1 MIKRNDGIS
10 KDDICQNQFTA
21 YVVLAVKRKR
31 QSYIKKKQ
39 REHEKET
46 RTKKEAEQSEFRT
59 AGYDMWSRMEPQNE
73 KLMAAMQQLSLKER
87 FVVTEYVLKGKPFKE
102 IAQETGLKEKG
113 VASAYYRS
121 IKKLRAEMGAF
132 EELFARYKNLLRKYS
147 VVNGIFDED
156 LYQEQCVLFAHC
168 IEIFDVNR

>member
-87 FVVTEYVLKGKPFKE
+87 FVVTEYALKGKVRPLFGGH
-102 IAQETGLKEKG
+102 AGCGLILG
-113 VASAYYRS
+113 SLLSANGRKYLYKKVPAGKTPRPIQRNAIYYRHRLQ
-121 IKKLRAEMGAF
+121 K
-132 EELFARYKNLLRKYS
+132 
-147 VVNGIFDED
+147 
-156 LYQEQCVLFAHC
+156 
-168 IEIFDVNR
+168 

>member
-1 MIKRNDGIS
+1 MIKKNDGIS

-73 KLMAAMQQLSLKER
+73 KLMAAIPNTVPVCWDRS
-87 FVVTEYVLKGKPFKE
+87 
-102 IAQETGLKEKG
+102 ETISST
-113 VASAYYRS
+113 A
-121 IKKLRAEMGAF
+121 
-132 EELFARYKNLLRKYS
+132 
-147 VVNGIFDED
+147 GISRG
-156 LYQEQCVLFAHC
+156 C
-168 IEIFDVNR
+168 IQPDVP

>member
-46 RTKKEAEQSEFRT
+46 RTKKEAEQS
-59 AGYDMWSRMEPQNE
+59 
-73 KLMAAMQQLSLKER
+73 
-87 FVVTEYVLKGKPFKE
+87 
-102 IAQETGLKEKG
+102 
-113 VASAYYRS
+113 
-121 IKKLRAEMGAF
+121 
-132 EELFARYKNLLRKYS
+132 
-147 VVNGIFDED
+147 
-156 LYQEQCVLFAHC
+156 
-168 IEIFDVNR
+168 

>member
-1 MIKRNDGIS
+1 MKYIFTNGHILDGT
-10 KDDICQNQFTA
+10 KDMK
-21 YVVLAVKRKR
+21 VLDGHSVLVEDDKITGIVKGNTVPDGFKEINLEGKYLMPGLINMHVHLAGNGKP
-31 QSYIKKKQ
+31 QKKQ
-39 REHEKET
+39 RDNEKEN

-121 IKKLRAEMGAF
+121 IKKMRAEMG
-132 EELFARYKNLLRKYS
+132 
-147 VVNGIFDED
+147 
-156 LYQEQCVLFAHC
+156 
-168 IEIFDVNR
+168 DVK

>member
-10 KDDICQNQFTA
+10 EDDICQNQFTA
-21 YVVLAVKRKR
+21 YVLLAVKRKR

-39 REHEKET
+39 REHEKEN

-113 VASAYYRS
+113 VASWCCT
-121 IKKLRAEMGAF
+121 IKVDIENSKGQYIEKDKQEATKDGS
-132 EELFARYKNLLRKYS
+132 KSTKIQH
-147 VVNGIFDED
+147 GI
-156 LYQEQCVLFAHC
+156 
-168 IEIFDVNR
+168 

>member
-21 YVVLAVKRKR
+21 YVVLAVRRKR

-39 REHEKET
+39 RDNEKES
-46 RTKKEAEQSEFRT
+46 RTKKEAEKSEFIT
-59 AGYDMWSRMEPQNE
+59 AGYDIWSRMEPQNE
-73 KLMAAMQQLSLKER
+73 KLMTAMQQLSLKER

-102 IAQETGLKEKG
+102 IAQETDLTEKG

-121 IKKLRAEMGAF
+121 IKKLRAKM
-132 EELFARYKNLLRKYS
+132 
-147 VVNGIFDED
+147 ED
-156 LYQEQCVLFAHC
+156 VE
-168 IEIFDVNR
+168 

>member
-39 REHEKET
+39 RDNEKEN
-46 RTKKEAEQSEFRT
+46 RTKKEAEQSEFRS

-73 KLMAAMQQLSLKER
+73 ELMSAMQQLSLTER
-87 FVVTEYVLKGKPFKE
+87 FVVTEYALKGKPFMDDPK
-102 IAQETGLKEKG
+102 L
-113 VASAYYRS
+113 RMLP
-121 IKKLRAEMGAF
+121 IKKYENQVADSAEIGRAH
-132 EELFARYKNLLRKYS
+132 
-147 VVNGIFDED
+147 V
-156 LYQEQCVLFAHC
+156 
-168 IEIFDVNR
+168 

>member
-1 MIKRNDGIS
+1 MAEAALFVLVQIPFWVDVDPVDNDADMQMISGHIAGSTDFGIS

-39 REHEKET
+39 RDNEKEN

-87 FVVTEYVLKGKPFKE
+87 FVVTEYALKGKPFKE

-121 IKKLRAEMGAF
+121 IKKLRAEMG
-132 EELFARYKNLLRKYS
+132 
-147 VVNGIFDED
+147 
-156 LYQEQCVLFAHC
+156 
-168 IEIFDVNR
+168 DVK

>member
-87 FVVTEYVLKGKPFKE
+87 FVVTEYQVSVLNTWCSPRCGHC
-102 IAQETGLKEKG
+102 
-113 VASAYYRS
+113 SAAMRD
-121 IKKLRAEMGAF
+121 A
-132 EELFARYKNLLRKYS
+132 
-147 VVNGIFDED
+147 D
-156 LYQEQCVLFAHC
+156 
-168 IEIFDVNR
+168 